1 MIRSPLDNNVS
12 LVHCLLGTV
21 IQDEIDGSL
30 QDYPEVN
37 TLSPM
42 HDVDT
47 VFGIARW
54 RKVDNAA
61 VNSSG
66 AY

>member
-1 MIRSPLDNNVS
+1 MIRSPLDNNIP

-21 IQDEIDGSL
+21 IQNEIDGSL
-30 QDYPEVN
+30 QDYPEVD
-37 TLSPM
+37 TLCPM
-42 HDVDT
+42 HDVDI
-47 VFGIARW
+47 VFGITRW

-61 VNSSG
+61 VDSCG